1 MKKVVVLAGVLVT
14 SSLLMADAY
23 QKCVVCHGKSGER
36 AALGGK
42 SLVIKD
48 MKKAEIVTAL
58 KGYQDGTYGRGMK
71 AMMVQHTKELTAA
84 QIDEIANKIGK

>member
-1 MKKVVVLAGVLVT
+1 MKKAIVLAGLLVC
-14 SSLLMADAY
+14 SSTLMADAY

-48 MKKAEIVTAL
+48 MSKADIISSL

-71 AMMVQHTKELTAA
+71 AMMVQHTKDLTPA
-84 QIDEIANKIGK
+84 QIEEIANKIGK